1 MTEEKRIGDL
11 PTKSEHD
18 ATVRKIWKIGF
29 MVAGGCFAFMGAIV
43 AVMLAMGKSP
53 QEIVAVELL
62 VVYIVLP
69 AYAFGFMA
77 PMLTISLLKMSLAVD
92 MSRTGLEIGQQTSE
106 AMTEFKEETKP
117 LVADMKAVVHEARPM
132 VLQVQHTVDEV
143 KKVVDGAMKEIKGE
157 NGGTIEDKV
166 VKIVRRG
173 IQEARHAVKD
183 AEGDFERLIFNK
195 VDKFLEVVFAERQDE
210 APEGSREE
218 APVGDGPIKNA

>member
-1 MTEEKRIGDL
+1 MTEEKRIGSL

-18 ATVRKIWKIGF
+18 ATVRKIWRIGF
-29 MVAGGCFAFMGAIV
+29 LVAGGCFAFMGAIV
-43 AVMLAMGKSP
+43 AIMLAMGKSP
-53 QEIVAVELL
+53 SEIVAVELL
-62 VVYIVLP
+62 IVYIVLP

-92 MSRTGLEIGQQTSE
+92 MSRTGLEIGQHTSE

-117 LVADMKAVVHEARPM
+117 LIADLKAVVNEAKPM
-132 VLQVQHTVDEV
+132 VGQVQHTVDEV

-166 VKIVRRG
+166 VRIVRRG
-173 IQEARHAVKD
+173 IAEARSTVKE
-183 AEGDFERLIFNK
+183 AEGDFERLIFSK
-195 VDKFLEVVFAERQDE
+195 VDKFLETVFQ
-210 APEGSREE
+210 SREEELPQEE